1 MKKILAIFPTL
12 VLIVIFIM
20 GIFMYSTNQKLAIN
34 YLVVS
39 VAGTFIYTPVALFI
53 SGIASEGSGDFVKWK
68 QISTKLKV
76 YYLYLAGIWVVD
88 IIIAM
93 YFMTHN

>member
-1 MKKILAIFPTL
+1 VIGIL
-12 VLIVIFIM
+12 
-20 GIFMYSTNQKLAIN
+20 MYGTNQKLAIN
-34 YLVVS
+34 YLVIS
-39 VAGTFIYTPVALFI
+39 VAGTFIYAPVALFI
-53 SGIASEGSGDFVKWK
+53 SGIASEGAGNFLKWK
-68 QISTKLKV
+68 QISTKFKI